1 MIRPIYKASGTTQN
15 DGTTATTTGTGQ
27 TNTQVNAQVAGNV
40 ANTAITEG
48 TKLAGGILSGGA
60 SYLIEAVTGIFTGMF
75 NMIANIGITR
85 NNNAARTAQ
94 TYWLL
99 ADNRN
104 DDRET
109 NNGFYAIIGLAIIAL
124 VVVLIVNHSKNK

>member
-1 MIRPIYKASGTTQN
+1 MIRPVYKASGTTQN
-15 DGTTATTTGTGQ
+15 NGTTATTTGTGQ
-27 TNTQVNAQVAGNV
+27 TNAQVNAQVAGSV
-40 ANTAITEG
+40 TNTAIKEG
-48 TKLAGGILSGGA
+48 TGLAAGILTGGA
-60 SYLIEAVTGIFTGMF
+60 TYVIDAITSIFTGAF
-75 NMIANIGITR
+75 NMVTTIGTTR

-94 TYWLL
+94 TYWYL

-109 NNGFYAIIGLAIIAL
+109 NNGFYAIIGLALIAL